1 VDAKVECQPDALG
14 SGGSVVYLHYRTQA
28 AMQAVFDKAARGVPT
43 GNCSPGP
50 GQNTYT
56 LASSSQT
63 AGRFACEDDS
73 GQPVL
78 ARTDDDL
85 DILSVAT
92 SRNTTLSG
100 LYQWW
105 SHNDPGPD

>member
-1 VDAKVECQPDALG
+1 
-14 SGGSVVYLHYRTQA
+14 VVR
-28 AMQAVFDKAARGVPT
+28 VPT
-43 GNCSPGP
+43 SNCSPGP
-50 GQNTYT
+50 GQNTDT
-56 LASSSQT
+56 LASWSQT
-63 AGRFACEDDS
+63 AGRFVGENDS

-78 ARTDDDL
+78 AWTDNDL

-92 SRNTTLSG
+92 SPNTTLSG